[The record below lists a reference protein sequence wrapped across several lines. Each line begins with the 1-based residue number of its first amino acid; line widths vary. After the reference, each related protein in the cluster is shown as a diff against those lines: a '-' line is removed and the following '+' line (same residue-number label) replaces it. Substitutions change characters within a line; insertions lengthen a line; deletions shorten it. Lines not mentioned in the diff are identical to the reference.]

1 MVKNPIERG
10 EVEVPLSGLCW
21 LSSDRVGLSVRKLCT
36 CHLTF
41 LLLFALP
48 KEIVSNG
55 VITISLDILLTIDWN
70 RIEFGLRRSRWGLKL
85 ILFSRRSS
93 DILHWLRKGT
103 ILLFNILI
111 RKYNF
116 VTEKPVNSLYLFKM
130 NIFAPVHTAIRVSHD
145 IWMDDECLVL
155 YKLDMFHKECVE

>member
-130 NIFAPVHTAIRVSHD
+130 NIFAPYTRPYVYHMTYG
-145 IWMDDECLVL
+145 WMTNV
-155 YKLDMFHKECVE
+155 